1 MTKLLVLI
9 TAVAALGS
17 VAVLALSPS
26 AGKLGDQQAADLASE
41 TPRIDGC
48 VPVLDAGALEAEPTG
63 PFRRAVVKANFLR
76 EAEGKENATAGSDRS
91 TSAAVATCGGVL
103 GEKTKTSSADD
114 NELAA
119 ARSLEDRMAQIQQD
133 FQAALPAP
141 PATIPTSELPNRVCS
156 TDAKGVVLPSI
167 LSEEPVSSSR
177 SQPATGI
184 TRDTESGA
192 APRSLAMT
200 TTHDGDSRV
209 PVPSEPGKLSDRKTV
224 PAIPSARVAQRLI
237 PPAETVP
244 APEASPNRGPYPQC
258 RYLGCTRPLADRDC
272 LVCEEIQHY
281 DYFPAIHGYYYFAP
295 YNAIKVPCQQA
306 FGTRFG
312 GDPRVPYA
320 NGVFQTVYAEYWATH
335 PVPAG
340 RLPAA
345 TLPEEVPSPEAS
357 NPFEDPE

>member
-9 TAVAALGS
+9 TAAATLGS

-26 AGKLGDQQAADLASE
+26 TGKLGDQQAADLASE
-41 TPRIDGC
+41 TLRIDGGA
-48 VPVLDAGALEAEPTG
+48 PVLHAGALAAEPTG

-76 EAEGKENATAGSDRS
+76 EAVAEENATASSDRS
-91 TSAAVATCGGVL
+91 TSAAVATCGKVL
-103 GEKTKTSSADD
+103 GKKTTTSSDDD
-114 NELAA
+114 NELATA
-119 ARSLEDRMAQIQQD
+119 HSLENRMAQIHQD
-133 FQAALPAP
+133 LQTSLPSP
-141 PATIPTSELPNRVCS
+141 PTTIPTSELPNRMCS
-156 TDAKGVVLPSI
+156 TDAKGIVLPSI
-167 LSEEPVSSSR
+167 LSEEPVSSYR

-184 TRDTESGA
+184 RRDTESGA
-192 APRSLAMT
+192 ARHSLAMT

-209 PVPSEPGKLSDRKTV
+209 PVPSEPGKLSDRKAV
-224 PAIPSARVAQRLI
+224 PAIPAARLAQRLM
-237 PPAETVP
+237 PPAETGPVAEVP
-244 APEASPNRGPYPQC
+244 SNHGPYPQC

-281 DYFPAIHGYYYFAP
+281 DYYPAIHGYYYFAP

-306 FGTRFG
+306 FGARFG

-357 NPFEDPE
+357 NPFEEPE